1 MKFIHL
7 NMLKKQLFIAFGIV
21 ASLMFL
27 PLIALSSLTNLGAL
41 ASVSVS
47 LFSGPKNNR
56 DEYDYGEC
64 TYWVAL
70 MRLKIGE
77 PIPNTWGNA
86 ITWATRAKADG
97 YVVNHQP
104 TVGSIMQNPYA
115 LGGLGHVAFVI
126 AVNPSNNNWTVSEM
140 NRIGWD
146 EVDIR
151 SIDGSLASKYNFI
164 HQLEK
169 SS

>member
-1 MKFIHL
+1 
-7 NMLKKQLFIAFGIV
+7 MLKKQFVIAIGII
-21 ASLMFL
+21 SFLMFL
-27 PLIALSSLTNLGAL
+27 PLVALSSLTNISAL
-41 ASVSVS
+41 ASSSIS
-47 LFSGPKNNR
+47 LFSGPKIAS

-86 ITWATRAKADG
+86 ITWASRALADG

-104 TVGSIMQNPYA
+104 SVGSIMQDPNA
-115 LGGLGHVAFVI
+115 LGGEGHVAFVI
-126 AVNPSNNNWTVSEM
+126 KVNPNNNNWTVSEM
-140 NRIGWD
+140 NRVGWD

-151 SIDGSLASKYNFI
+151 TIPGTLASKYNFI
-164 HQLEK
+164 HQLK
-169 SS
+169 T